1 MMQYL
6 VPILLGLAH
15 GVADGSVGMQLGSLN
30 GSVPFERIGLLV
42 LLYNL
47 LAFGGQPLVGLVSD
61 WLRAPRGAVLL
72 GLLCH
77 CAALLLSAAMPAG
90 AVALAGIGSA
100 AFHVGGGA
108 LALCATRGR
117 AAGPGLFAAPG
128 VVGLA
133 VGGALAVGGQR
144 PLLLF
149 LVPLIAAIVVIAAV
163 RLPALPYAAPE
174 REPIFEDH
182 DLIMLLLL
190 AGIALRSAVWS
201 ALQAAL
207 AARLDLLLAM
217 AVAAATGKVLG
228 GFLADWI
235 GWRRWTFGALVVA
248 APLLTLSGENPATL
262 LPGIALLQSATPAA
276 LAASGR
282 LLPRR
287 PGLAAGLV
295 LGLAIAAGGL
305 PVAFDLGLRLDRPSA
320 LLGCTLAAACAC
332 WWALRRVGPSP
343 ARTNT
348 SRITPAA
355 GEASSRQR
363 VASASPRSPAVP

>member
-1 MMQYL
+1 MQYL
-6 VPILLGLAH
+6 VPLLLGLAH

-30 GSVPFERIGLLV
+30 GAVSFERIGLLV

-47 LAFGGQPLVGLVSD
+47 LAFGGQPLVGLVTD
-61 WLRAPRGAVLL
+61 RLRAPRAAVLL
-72 GLLCH
+72 GLACH
-77 CAALLLSAAMPAG
+77 SVALLLSHSNPAG
-90 AVALAGIGSA
+90 AVVLAGLGSA

-108 LALCATRGR
+108 LALCATSGR
-117 AAGPGLFAAPG
+117 AVGPGLFAAPG

-133 VGGALAVGGQR
+133 IGGALAVSGQR

-149 LVPLIAAIVVIAAV
+149 LVPLLVAIVVIGAV

-174 REPIFEDH
+174 KEPIFEDH
-182 DLIMLLLL
+182 DLIMLVLL

-217 AVAAATGKVLG
+217 AIAAAVGKILG

-235 GWRRWTFGALVVA
+235 GWRRWTFGALIVA

-262 LPGIALLQSATPAA
+262 LPGIALLQSATPTA
-276 LAASGR
+276 LAATGR

-287 PGLAAGLV
+287 PGLAAGLT

-305 PVAFDLGLRLDRPSA
+305 PTVFDLGLRLHRPFA
-320 LLGCTLAAACAC
+320 LFAVTLLSSGAF
-332 WWALRRVGPSP
+332 WWALRRFTP
-343 ARTNT
+343 RN
-348 SRITPAA
+348 TPAPA
-355 GEASSRQR
+355 PAHPEATNPAPSS
-363 VASASPRSPAVP
+363 APTASPRSPAVP